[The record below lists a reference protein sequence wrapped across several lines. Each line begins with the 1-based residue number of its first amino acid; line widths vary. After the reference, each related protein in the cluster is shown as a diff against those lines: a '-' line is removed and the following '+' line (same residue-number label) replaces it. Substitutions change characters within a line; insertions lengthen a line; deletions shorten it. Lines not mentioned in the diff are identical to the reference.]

1 MPTQTEILEDQIT
14 RLEARIR
21 QLKKTPD
28 SQASIIS
35 SDPHASRRTSVLPQG
50 SEYDVPV
57 TPTLEQL

>member
-28 SQASIIS
+28 SQASITS
-35 SDPHASRRTSVLPQG
+35 SDPHASRRTSVLPQ
-50 SEYDVPV
+50 SPEYDVPV

>member
-28 SQASIIS
+28 SQASITL
-35 SDPHASRRTSVLPQG
+35 SDPYPSRRISVLPQ
-50 SEYDVPV
+50 SPEYDEPI